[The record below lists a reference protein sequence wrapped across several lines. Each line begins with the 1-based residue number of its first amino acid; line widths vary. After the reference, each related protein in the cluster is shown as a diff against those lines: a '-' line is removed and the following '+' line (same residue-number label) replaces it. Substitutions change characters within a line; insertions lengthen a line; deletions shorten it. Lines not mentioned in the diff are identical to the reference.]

1 MKYFKKTFFIV
12 SFSLICFLNKAYTID
27 NYQVGDSLY
36 IWAKNGLKLWE
47 EPNIKSE
54 LIESIPFGWRIIVNE
69 KTSEKFNVK
78 VNAEISKDYTSDS
91 TQPFILKGNWVKVK
105 CLKSGKI
112 GYLIDQY
119 LLKAKP
125 ILKNPNYQ
133 SLLIDEEYKLDTI
146 YYNTTIPNNEGAYL
160 KVRKEYKEGI
170 TVTGTMTEKGNFTT
184 IQLKNYSI
192 EEAYVLTGDYW
203 IDSNLAKLIKNW
215 KEKLIIYD
223 GGMCE
228 YYYSLKGNI
237 VTLEIIC
244 SC

>member
-1 MKYFKKTFFIV
+1 MKYLKKPFLIV

-54 LIESIPFGWRIIVNE
+54 LIESIPFGSRIIVDE
-69 KTSEKFNVK
+69 KTSKSFNVK
-78 VNAEISKDYTSDS
+78 VNAEISNDYTSDS

-133 SLLIDEEYKLDTI
+133 LLLIDEEYTLDTI
-146 YYNTTIPNNEGAYL
+146 YYNITIPNKEGVYR
-160 KVRKEYKEGI
+160 KIRKEYIGGI
-170 TVTGTMTEKGNFTT
+170 TVTETMTEKGIFKT

-192 EEAYVLTGDYW
+192 EEAYVLIGSYW
-203 IDSNLAKLIKNW
+203 IDSNLSRLIKNW
-215 KEKLIIYD
+215 REKLIIYD

-228 YYYSLKGNI
+228 YSYSLIENI
-237 VTLEIIC
+237 VTVEIIC